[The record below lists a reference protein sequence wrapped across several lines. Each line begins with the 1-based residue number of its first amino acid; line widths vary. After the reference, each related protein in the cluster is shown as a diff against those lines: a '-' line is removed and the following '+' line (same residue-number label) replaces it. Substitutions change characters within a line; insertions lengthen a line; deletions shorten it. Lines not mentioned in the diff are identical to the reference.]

1 MVRVELRTPIYFHL
15 LTLNAG
21 VTDVRISDRLSL
33 FTVADWTVP
42 LSRLYPFRRRYF
54 PPFRLPLRFRP
65 SLRPTLPRREPPGR
79 GEPRAPPHPHA
90 LRIRNGH
97 RRRVRRRR
105 LEVHQHALLDARRR
119 ADRDEVALAWH
130 DEQRAGDQL
139 PLRGHAGSG
148 TRAALFA
155 LGKKGYPVH
164 YIIGTD
170 EQAFDGPAMVKT
182 VQPHFTKFTVL
193 YIEKGGHSV
202 FHQNTQ
208 QVIESIT
215 QFVNNNRWTGC
226 KD

>member
-1 MVRVELRTPIYFHL
+1 MCVFQTDFLYSRSLTGPCRYPGSILSDVATFLPSDYLSGSVL
-15 LTLNAG
+15 LCG
-21 VTDVRISDRLSL
+21 
-33 FTVADWTVP
+33 
-42 LSRLYPFRRRYF
+42 
-54 PPFRLPLRFRP
+54 PPFLGA
-65 SLRPTLPRREPPGR
+65 SLQGVVSP
-79 GEPRAPPHPHA
+79 
-90 LRIRNGH
+90 
-97 RRRVRRRR
+97 
-105 LEVHQHALLDARRR
+105 ALLPILMHLGSETATAAKSEDAAWKFTNMLFSTPDDVPIETKWLWRGMMSSAPAISYRFVVMR
-119 ADRDEVALAWH
+119 EV
-130 DEQRAGDQL
+130 D
-139 PLRGHAGSG
+139 
-148 TRAALFA
+148 TTALFA

-215 QFVNNNRWTGC
+215 QFVDNNRWTGC